1 MRIGGKYTVISDLG
15 TGGMGRLQ
23 LARSDHGKIV
33 VIKKTL
39 SGNADDDLR
48 LRDEARVGMH
58 LLHAHIVETLDLV
71 EDQGHP
77 ALVTAYVS
85 GASMLDLRKGGAM
98 PPALVCRI
106 GRQIAEA
113 LDAIHTA
120 VDEDG
125 RHLKMLHRDVTP
137 GNVLLGHDGKAR
149 LIDLGIVQS
158 LESRAQRTETGSV
171 RGTIRYLAPELF
183 GDGVH
188 TIQSDIWALGV
199 VLWEALLGREAVQGT
214 AAAAVGRICTG
225 HVMVLQSGEIVDGRV
240 QRAIAQ
246 LLRTD
251 VKDRPKRARDAAAL
265 FAMLEKDLAAGGDV
279 EETARRLVTTRV
291 GPPELDDP
299 EHTEQIVNRAKSVFC
314 SEKLSATGVGEV
326 AAYVLEELADLPPT
340 SPTANPSSNPLD
352 AQKNARKDAG
362 TPPRPLTPPHGQLP
376 RLETP
381 SEGISNYV
389 RMLASLERRGNSAR
403 K

>member
-1 MRIGGKYTVISDLG
+1 MRVGGKYSVISDLG
-15 TGGMGRLQ
+15 AGGMGKLQ
-23 LARSDHGKIV
+23 LARSDSGKLV
-33 VIKKTL
+33 VVKKTL
-39 SGNADDDLR
+39 SGNPDDDLR

-58 LLHAHIVETLDLV
+58 LLHPHIVETLDLV
-71 EDQGHP
+71 EDKGHP

-85 GASMLDLRKGGAM
+85 GASMLDLRKAGPM
-98 PPALVCRI
+98 PPAIVCRI

-113 LDAIHTA
+113 LDAIHNA
-120 VDEDG
+120 VDEEG
-125 RHLKMLHRDVTP
+125 RHLQMLHRDVTP

-225 HVMVLQSGEIVDGRV
+225 HVMVLQPGEIVDGRL

-246 LLRTD
+246 LLKTE
-251 VKDRPKRARDAAAL
+251 VKNRPKRAREAAAL
-265 FAMLEKDLAAGGDV
+265 FAMLEKDLAAGRDV
-279 EETARRLVTTRV
+279 EEDAQRLMIERV
-291 GPPELDDP
+291 GAPAIDDP
-299 EHTEQIVNRAKSVFC
+299 ENTEQLVHRAKSVFC
-314 SEKLSATGVGEV
+314 AEQLGPSGVGEV
-326 AAYVLEELADLPPT
+326 AAYVLEELADPPST
-340 SPTANPSSNPLD
+340 VMEKRPV
-352 AQKNARKDAG
+352 
-362 TPPRPLTPPHGQLP
+362 TPPRPTHPPTPHPPP
-376 RLETP
+376 RFDTPTP

-389 RMLASLERRGNSAR
+389 RMLASLERKTAR